1 MCQQWQISLIHVVRV
16 LFRSTTNRPHVAS
29 QHAQQ
34 IHHVSPFPLRFSSI
48 SISLSFSHTYPP
60 IHQVVDDSQYSSSD
74 TLRAHHQQR
83 GCFSAIPPL
92 HERALS
98 LMDDLSIGSRRLEGH
113 ALFFSFLLFNLCSHT
128 QQPSSHVLSK
138 QNGEKLKIHYCALK
152 IYEYLCAVC
161 KL

>member
-113 ALFFSFLLFNLCSHT
+113 ALFFFFSSFQSMLAHTAAELTCFIKTKRRKTENTLLRAQDIRIL
-128 QQPSSHVLSK
+128 
-138 QNGEKLKIHYCALK
+138 
-152 IYEYLCAVC
+152 VC
-161 KL
+161 GV